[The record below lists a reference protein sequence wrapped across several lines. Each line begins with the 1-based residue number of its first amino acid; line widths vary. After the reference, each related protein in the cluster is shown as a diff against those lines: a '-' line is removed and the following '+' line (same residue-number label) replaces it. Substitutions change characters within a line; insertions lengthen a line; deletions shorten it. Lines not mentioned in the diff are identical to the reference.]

1 MLRRLASPV
10 VVAVTTAVLISATG
24 VAGATAPETP
34 NPGLAE
40 QIAGA
45 YLSPAGQEVR
55 VQLAGLAENP
65 ALPTAASALLQSYGP
80 AGSNELTA
88 FQVNLLDALIAAT
101 ANPVIVAAG
110 LTGKP
115 LSPAQQLQ
123 RQQLQIQL
131 GNNPAVQAIT
141 NAGSRLMTSPQLP
154 ADITAVA
161 ASTSTS
167 YATLTPPRTAG
178 QGGSAAFDTTLR
190 ALAGMRTGAGFAG
203 FAAQLTPVLRA
214 PGLPAVLAQQAPL
227 SVAAFLPPSSF
238 AALQSSP
245 LRTAS
250 LLGFLV
256 GALEVLAGV
265 AEIVVG
271 AVLFPFDPID
281 GALEIAGG
289 VYDVVTGVTDFAGN
303 LDCDKDG
310 DPGDPN
316 DPWECAARN
325 QPGSSVR
332 IPANAVR

>member
-1 MLRRLASPV
+1 
-10 VVAVTTAVLISATG
+10 
-24 VAGATAPETP
+24 
-34 NPGLAE
+34 
-40 QIAGA
+40 
-45 YLSPAGQEVR
+45 
-55 VQLAGLAENP
+55 
-65 ALPTAASALLQSYGP
+65 
-80 AGSNELTA
+80 
-88 FQVNLLDALIAAT
+88 
-101 ANPVIVAAG
+101 
-110 LTGKP
+110 
-115 LSPAQQLQ
+115 
-123 RQQLQIQL
+123 
-131 GNNPAVQAIT
+131 
-141 NAGSRLMTSPQLP
+141 
-154 ADITAVA
+154 
-161 ASTSTS
+161 
-167 YATLTPPRTAG
+167 
-178 QGGSAAFDTTLR
+178 
-190 ALAGMRTGAGFAG
+190 
-203 FAAQLTPVLRA
+203 
-214 PGLPAVLAQQAPL
+214 
-227 SVAAFLPPSSF
+227 
-238 AALQSSP
+238 LQSSP